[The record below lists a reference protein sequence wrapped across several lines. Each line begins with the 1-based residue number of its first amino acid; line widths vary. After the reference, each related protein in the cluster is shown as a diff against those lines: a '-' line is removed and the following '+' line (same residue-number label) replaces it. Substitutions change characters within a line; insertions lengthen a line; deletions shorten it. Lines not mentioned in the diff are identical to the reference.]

1 MTGVRPREGGRKKE
15 RCIMGYEIKYSMSAL
30 FWSPSPSS
38 TPRVSSLEGGGGD
51 GGGGVVAKRG
61 EGGNAE
67 DRRDRCVNEEET
79 EGKEQMRGSTV
90 LTDVSCNMWW
100 RTITA

>member
-1 MTGVRPREGGRKKE
+1 MRLNTV
-15 RCIMGYEIKYSMSAL
+15 CL
-30 FWSPSPSS
+30 PSS
-38 TPRVSSLEGGGGD
+38 GHHHHHPLQECPHWREEEEEKM
-51 GGGGVVAKRG
+51 GVGVAKRG
-61 EGGNAE
+61 EGGDAE
-67 DRRDRCVNEEET
+67 DRREDRCVNEEET

>member
-1 MTGVRPREGGRKKE
+1 MTGVRPREGERKKE

-51 GGGGVVAKRG
+51 GGVAKRG
-61 EGGNAE
+61 EGGDAE

-79 EGKEQMRGSTV
+79 EGTEQTRGSTV
-90 LTDVSCNMWW
+90 LTDVSCNMWR
-100 RTITA
+100 RTITV